1 MGLEFSSFLVGPN
14 GDSQNLEGKARMS
27 KDHDNLSKGTR
38 DHTRSPSPQNLPGL
52 AMDNPRSSLERI
64 NSNYDM
70 GKNFLKNKRSSVIT
84 SSLHSIMNRPSARVN
99 PSIGSAKAGGW
110 EIPKTKMAI
119 ERDTPNQGFTVKVQL
134 KQDTLDVEKKTPVKA
149 KKNSVWRIENGVMKE
164 IFPDADN
171 LPMGGRKMKKN
182 DSSWGKFGYDGA
194 NDWKP
199 PSKGPGPD
207 SVAKILSKTRESRRI
222 KGSKHNPFQSSVFR
236 SMKG

>member
-1 MGLEFSSFLVGPN
+1 
-14 GDSQNLEGKARMS
+14 
-27 KDHDNLSKGTR
+27 
-38 DHTRSPSPQNLPGL
+38 
-52 AMDNPRSSLERI
+52 
-64 NSNYDM
+64 M

-119 ERDTPNQGFTVKVQL
+119 ERDTPNQGFTVQVQL
-134 KQDTLDVEKKTPVKA
+134 KQDTLDVQNKTPVKA
-149 KKNSVWRIENGVMKE
+149 KKNSIWRIENGVMIE
-164 IFPDADN
+164 IFLDADN
-171 LPMGGRKMKKN
+171 LPMGGRKMKNN

-207 SVAKILSKTRESRRI
+207 SVAKILTKTRESRRI
-222 KGSKHNPFQSSVFR
+222 NGSKYNPFQSSVFR